1 MTLPV
6 IFDVDIDTLVAL
18 AADLDFAD
26 TERRAVLLE
35 NETRDVNAAPGSGK
49 TTVLA
54 AKLLLLARKWPYER
68 RGICVLSHTNVARE
82 EIQRRLAAT
91 TEGSRLLTYPHFI
104 GTIHAFV
111 NQFLALPFLRSEGI
125 EVDVIDDDVFANRAI
140 GMAMKVPTLRFW
152 AEKNE
157 SVKPMIGGLVFK
169 GLHLHLASE
178 DGKLPKS
185 DSKSYPHLQN
195 IKDDLKAKGVF
206 RHADMFAFAERLLW
220 KSPNLR
226 ERLSKRFPMVYIDEM
241 QDTSWA
247 QEELL
252 ERLFDMSVTV
262 QRLGD
267 LNQRIL
273 GSDAEAEKLT
283 FPRAP
288 ALSIGTS
295 KRFGPAIA
303 GVVSGVRVSG
313 SAIVGEGAD
322 VHPPLLLT
330 YPSARVGEVLNA
342 FGQKVLDRFD
352 DEELSGGSVKALCAR
367 KQGDAKRE
375 EPGRTLID
383 YWPAYTGEAMSS
395 ASRAERFWALLA
407 NSSATAGTAATLASR
422 AGDARRAVLL
432 VLRAAGSQHVSNV
445 RDGPQLLRRLQEA
458 GQDTAPIRLLCRDL
472 ALNNNLGLSK
482 ATRCTVPS
490 LFFESLKSLLPAE
503 LTLDKF
509 VKLPVFE
516 EPDDTPEAA
525 VNQRF
530 CQVSQGGRQVNIQIG
545 TVASMKGET
554 HLATLVLESFG
565 WPARRFDLKE
575 ALPLVA
581 GLAVRDPKMT
591 ENQLALFRNLY
602 VGMSRPTSFLCVAVN
617 EHRVSD
623 ACKNALVAQ
632 GWVVEHLADL
642 SKAAS

>member
-6 IFDVDIDTLVAL
+6 ILDEDIDALSAL

-26 TERRAVLLE
+26 AERRAVLLE
-35 NETRDVNAAPGSGK
+35 SGTRDVNAAPGSGK

-54 AKLLLLARKWPYER
+54 AKLLLLARKWPHER

-82 EIQRRLAAT
+82 EIQRRLGAT
-91 TEGSRLLTYPHFI
+91 TEGSRLLAYPHFI

-125 EVDVIDDDVFANRAI
+125 EVDVIDDEVFANRAI
-140 GMAMKVPTLRFW
+140 GMAMRKGTLRAW
-152 AEKNE
+152 IEKDQR
-157 SVKPMIGGLVFK
+157 VMPMVAGLVFQGS
-169 GLHLHLASE
+169 GLTLGSE
-178 DGKLPKS
+178 GGALPKA
-185 DSKSYPHLQN
+185 DTKSYPLLRD
-195 IKDDLKAKGVF
+195 IKLELKKKGVF
-206 RHADMFAFAERLLW
+206 RYADMFAFAEHLLG
-220 KSPNLR
+220 KSPDLMGQ
-226 ERLSKRFPMVYIDEM
+226 LSRRFPMVYIDEM
-241 QDTSWA
+241 QDTSWE

-252 ERLFDMSVTV
+252 NRLFDKSVTI

-283 FPRAP
+283 FPRDP

-313 SAIVGEGAD
+313 PAIVGEGAD
-322 VHPPLLLT
+322 VHSPLLLT
-330 YPSARVGEVLNA
+330 YATARAGEVLNA

-352 DEELSGGSVKALCAR
+352 DEELRGCSVKALCAR
-367 KQGDAKRE
+367 KQGDAKKE
-375 EPGRTLID
+375 EPGRSLID
-383 YWPAYTGEAMSS
+383 YWPAYVREVKSS
-395 ASRAERFWALLA
+395 GARSERFWGLLA
-407 NSSATAGTAATLASR
+407 NSSATAGTAATLADR

-458 GQDTAPIRLLCRDL
+458 GQDTAPIRLLCRAL
-472 ALNNNLGLSK
+472 VLNNGLGISK
-482 ATRCTVPS
+482 ASRLEVPS

-503 LTLDKF
+503 LTEDKF
-509 VKLPVFE
+509 AQLPVFE
-516 EPDDTPEAA
+516 EPDDVPEIE
-525 VNQRF
+525 VNQKV
-530 CQVSQGGRQVNIQIG
+530 CQVSQGGRQVNVQIG

-575 ALPLVA
+575 AMPVVA
-581 GLAVRDPKMT
+581 GLAARDPKMK

-617 EHRVSD
+617 ENRVSD
-623 ACKNALVAQ
+623 DCKKALLAQ
-632 GWVVEHLADL
+632 GWVVEHLA
-642 SKAAS
+642 